1 MSFTD
6 DEYKKI
12 DAYIEKNKE
21 IKSQTEWVVINNERR
36 LESIVQLVDG
46 NVLDIEFSFRGSVS
60 KNALTLDKT
69 RGELK
74 LLYRTKSKEMLWV
87 SPSKN
92 HTNCRLKNF
101 DWSLKRL
108 EKGVCRLYKWNDR
121 KEALKNGLAEEHA
134 PAIPLPEIKTF
145 DAFIKTFKD
154 YLHITGNINS
164 PVLSPE
170 LPLEGDHK

>member
-87 SPSKN
+87 SRISYNPSKN

-101 DWSLKRL
+101 DWSLKR
-108 EKGVCRLYKWNDR
+108 
-121 KEALKNGLAEEHA
+121 
-134 PAIPLPEIKTF
+134 
-145 DAFIKTFKD
+145 
-154 YLHITGNINS
+154 
-164 PVLSPE
+164 
-170 LPLEGDHK
+170 